1 MVDHLGNGTKRW
13 GWRVSRRGWTCDRAA
28 GKERCGGQLRMVRS
42 GLSGSVQIEEGS
54 GEEMS
59 LFTPF

>member
-1 MVDHLGNGTKRW
+1 MDLRQG
-13 GWRVSRRGWTCDRAA
+13 SRE
-28 GKERCGGQLRMVRS
+28 GKVRGQLRMVRS